1 MDQFDQLIKEKAEKK
16 EFKYKR
22 LFWLMFAKSAGITAY
37 SAIQIITGVVVI
49 TGVVG
54 GATYFG
60 VKNFQK
66 NHPDKTPKNVI
77 DTTSNITNPGPTNN
91 TLQID
96 SLKVETNS
104 ITIEPEK
111 PKVSTKKPD
120 PVQKEQ
126 TLPVVKVI
134 KDTIPP
140 KKVYRDPYVGRR
152 ILTIDPDTI
161 LTNE

>member
-49 TGVVG
+49 SGVIG

-60 VKNFQK
+60 VKNYQK
-66 NHPDKTPKNVI
+66 THPDKTQNSII
-77 DTTSNITNPGPTNN
+77 DTTKSLKPIESASD

-96 SLKVETNS
+96 TLKAENILNVVE
-104 ITIEPEK
+104 
-111 PKVSTKKPD
+111 PKNPKTTTKKSE
-120 PVQKEQ
+120 PVQVEHG
-126 TLPVVKVI
+126 TPPAKVI

-140 KKVYRDPYVGRR
+140 KKVHRDPYVGRR

-161 LTNE
+161 LTND

>member
-16 EFKYKR
+16 EFKYKP
-22 LFWLMFAKSAGITAY
+22 LFWLMFVKSAGITAY

>member
-66 NHPDKTPKNVI
+66 NHSDQTPN
-77 DTTSNITNPGPTNN
+77 NI
-91 TLQID
+91 ID
-96 SLKVETNS
+96 STTQIIPVKPIMDTIQVDTFKVENTPS
-104 ITIEPEK
+104 ITETNK
-111 PKVSTKKPD
+111 PKGTLKNSNPVETKQSTIPSK
-120 PVQKEQ
+120 
-126 TLPVVKVI
+126 VV
-134 KDTIPP
+134 KDTIPT
-140 KKVYRDPYVGRR
+140 KNVYKDPYVGRR
-152 ILTIDPDTI
+152 ILTINPDTI
-161 LTNE
+161 LTND